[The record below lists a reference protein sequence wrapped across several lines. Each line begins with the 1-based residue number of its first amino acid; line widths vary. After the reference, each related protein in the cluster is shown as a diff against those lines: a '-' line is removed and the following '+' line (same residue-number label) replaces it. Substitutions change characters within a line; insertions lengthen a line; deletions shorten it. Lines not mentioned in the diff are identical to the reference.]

1 MAETET
7 AAPESKVEQTQH
19 NGGEN
24 QLHIPSET
32 ASTLQALGGLVN
44 KDILDQIAK
53 EQASKNPA
61 PAKTETPAAASTE
74 KKEEPASA
82 ESSEKKPEE
91 SKEKTEP
98 AKKEKAAEQK
108 EEKAGVFG
116 LKTKKAKE
124 ENVVFEKPE
133 DAITYANTEFGM
145 EMKEVKDLNKF
156 FGSAKKWRED
166 SQALAKVEAEK
177 QNLTEIFEGLPPEMI
192 QGIKDFYEKG
202 DYTEALSKKP
212 KFDYKQP
219 VEKIDTKKLVEA
231 YFPGKFADD
240 DFKEGEAPSPAL
252 EIAIQ
257 ASKDKYVS
265 EKTAR
270 EERLT
275 KVNQEA
281 SQKVTAR
288 KESIKSSV
296 ENLSKEFPNMDKA
309 AIKQVEKVL
318 ESGDLTSLFFSKDGT
333 YDKSAATRIA
343 VAIFKDDILKE
354 AMGIA
359 ANDAE
364 TKILEEVITRGADQ
378 KNPVKTTGG
387 AENLPE
393 SVKKQ
398 ISDIQKMGT
407 KKNVF

>member
-7 AAPESKVEQTQH
+7 AAPEQKVEQTQPS
-19 NGGEN
+19 GGEN

-61 PAKTETPAAASTE
+61 PAKAETPAAASTE

-82 ESSEKKPEE
+82 ESVEKKPEE

-231 YFPGKFADD
+231 YFPGKFAED

-270 EERLT
+270 EERLA

-296 ENLSKEFPNMDKA
+296 ENLSKEFPNMDRA

-354 AMGIA
+354 AMDSA

>member
-1 MAETET
+1 MEETTT
-7 AAPESKVEQTQH
+7 AAVEQKVEQTQPSST
-19 NGGEN
+19 EN
-24 QLHIPSET
+24 QIHIPSET

-61 PAKTETPAAASTE
+61 PAKVETPVAASTE
-74 KKEEPASA
+74 KKEDPASTDGG
-82 ESSEKKPEE
+82 EKKVEE
-91 SKEKTEP
+91 TP
-98 AKKEKAAEQK
+98 APVKKEKAAEQK

-116 LKTKKAKE
+116 LKTKKSKDE
-124 ENVVFEKPE
+124 TVVFEKPE
-133 DAITYANTEFGM
+133 DAINYANTEFGM
-145 EMKEVKDLNKF
+145 DMKETKDLSKF

-177 QNLTEIFEGLPPEMI
+177 QNLAEIFDGLPPEMI

-202 DYTEALSKKP
+202 DYSEALSKKP

-219 VEKIDTKKLVEA
+219 VEKVDTKKLVEA
-231 YFPGKFADD
+231 YFPGKFAED
-240 DFKEGEAPSPAL
+240 DFKEGETPSPAL

-257 ASKDKYVS
+257 ASKDKYVF
-265 EKTAR
+265 EKSTR
-270 EERLT
+270 EERLA

-281 SQKVTAR
+281 SQKVNAR

-296 ENLSKEFPNMDKA
+296 ENLSKEFPHMDKA

-354 AMGIA
+354 AMGAA

-364 TKILEEVITRGADQ
+364 TKVLEDVITRGADG
-378 KNPVKTTGG
+378 KNPVKSTGG

-393 SVKKQ
+393 NVKKQ